1 MTDSQIYFHS
11 EVDDFNLV
19 NPEKYILWFKDAAEL
34 EKKKLSLLNFVFCND
49 EYLVQINRDYLGHDY
64 YTDIISFPL
73 KEDPIEGDI
82 FISIDRIR
90 ENAQEYNVT
99 FEEELKR
106 VMIHG
111 LLHFFGYDD
120 HEDAAIK
127 TMREKRR

>member
-1 MTDSQIYFHS
+1 MQI
-11 EVDDFNLV
+11 N
-19 NPEKYILWFKDAAEL
+19 KD
-34 EKKKLSLLNFVFCND
+34 
-49 EYLVQINRDYLGHDY
+49 YLVHDY

-82 FISIDRIR
+82 YISIDRVK
-90 ENAQEYNVT
+90 ENAQDFNVE

-120 HEDAAIK
+120 HEEADIK
-127 TMREKRR
+127 TMREKEAFYLNQFKTL